1 MAKKHLYNI
10 DFAQFAGIKP
20 TAVKA
25 LKYLVTNRGCCLPI
39 HVAERLYAD
48 KPLLETPSNTIFRH
62 LRDEGKLLSL
72 FAPLYFDK
80 KASGIPELLLSN
92 EVTLDTAQ
100 LSESQILSSFPEFY
114 GKVVV
119 NLSNILRSSRGNT
132 PNEYQ
137 VTDMHA
143 MHSLF
148 VKGAL
153 VMSYNDSDT
162 WLTPTLGV
170 YIVKSYSMTISGIIA
185 KLYDLTLQE
194 QMTIAAVFAM
204 YMCQVLDKD
213 TGDKTCP
220 SLFNRCTFLGNTT
233 TINNFIT
240 AMAEETV
247 NGLDTIKVCKLIST
261 LGPDRVRGFSPEIFF
276 RTVKSIGTDVVSSMI
291 AIEYPPYWVHQLV
304 VAMSNGKTKLYF
316 ELKANRLHE
325 ETKRFLYELDNSPTF
340 IGSLADNGKSR
351 YK

>member
-25 LKYLVTNRGCCLPI
+25 LKFLATNRRYGIAP
-39 HVAERLYAD
+39 HVVERLYAD

-62 LRDEGKLLSL
+62 LRDEGKLSAL

-80 KASGIPELLLSN
+80 NASGIPELLLSN
-92 EVTLDTAQ
+92 EVVLDTAQ

-119 NLSNILRSSRGNT
+119 NLSNILRSNRNAPG
-132 PNEYQ
+132 EYQ

-153 VMSYNDSDT
+153 VMSYNDSET

-194 QMTIAAVFAM
+194 QLTIAAVFAM

-213 TGDKTCP
+213 SADKTCP
-220 SLFNRCTFLGNTT
+220 TLFNRCTFLGNTT
-233 TINNFIT
+233 VLNGLIS

-247 NGLDTIKVCKLIST
+247 SGLDTAKVCKLVST

-340 IGSLADNGKSR
+340 IGSLANDGKNR
-351 YK
+351 FK